1 MRLYGLWGVHSDNS
15 VELVRIC
22 VRKVRTGHDAMTES
36 ELRALVRRL
45 HAIARE
51 CFDLQTIEQ
60 LRRLAEEIE
69 RSLSVAESRNQPQR
83 DGLA

>member
-1 MRLYGLWGVHSDNS
+1 MGVHSDNL
-15 VELVRIC
+15 VEAHLRAASADS
-22 VRKVRTGHDAMTES
+22 RGDAMTES

-60 LRRLAEEIE
+60 LRRLADEIE
-69 RSLSVAESRNQPQR
+69 RSLSVAESRHQPER
-83 DGLA
+83 DGLAR